1 VNVRVW
7 DVDPGYLNR
16 QSLLGEH
23 REIHGLLSIVIHDK
37 KGYAQHPETLRW
49 KNHLA
54 ALKHRHDLV
63 VSEMRLRGYRHHSPV
78 TIGGALIWPD
88 RFVDPPGEQFA
99 ILKGKYLNR
108 EPGRIP
114 LPQTAQQLWAQHKYS
129 ALARDPGYYRSTG
142 QRLARSGDSVPIDHL
157 ALELVALLRKR
168 VPEGRLINALQHL
181 WGHVS
186 QFAQTPHPG
195 VHTDPESLIA
205 SIRELS
211 VKHNVTYLTES
222 TALSDLHAWIAAPLA
237 GQEPRENDTERNS
250 PCVLSSP
257 AVQD

>member
-1 VNVRVW
+1 VIEGVNVRVW

-37 KGYAQHPETLRW
+37 KGYARHPETLRW

-63 VSEMRLRGYRHHSPV
+63 VSEMRLRGYQHHSPV
-78 TIGGALIWPD
+78 TIEGVPTWPD
-88 RFVDPPGEQFA
+88 EFVDPPGEQFA
-99 ILKGKYLNR
+99 ILKDKYLNR

-129 ALARDPGYYRSTG
+129 ALARDPAYYRSTG
-142 QRLARSGDSVPIDHL
+142 QRLARSGDSLPIDQL

-168 VPEGRLINALQHL
+168 IPEGRLTNALQHL

-186 QFAQTPHPG
+186 QFAQAPHPG
-195 VHTDPESLIA
+195 AHADPESLIA
-205 SIRELS
+205 AIRELS
-211 VKHNVTYLTES
+211 VEHNVTYLMES
-222 TALSDLHAWIAAPLA
+222 TALSDLHAWISAPLPA
-237 GQEPRENDTERNS
+237 KNPQVRKKER
-250 PCVLSSP
+250 
-257 AVQD
+257 Q